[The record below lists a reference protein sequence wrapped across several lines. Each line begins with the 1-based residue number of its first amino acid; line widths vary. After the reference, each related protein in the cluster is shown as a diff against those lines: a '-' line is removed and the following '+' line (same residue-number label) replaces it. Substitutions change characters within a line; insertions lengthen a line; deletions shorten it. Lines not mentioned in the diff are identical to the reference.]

1 MVEIRQVGKRVEPL
15 TVFRD
20 GDRVWEED
28 FLVSVY
34 EDGEIALSIETM
46 DQWEERHQ
54 HYLKLA
60 ESGLL
65 PEPTAISPERQHPRG
80 EPATAWT
87 DSVLKPLVVY
97 RAGNQIWREEF
108 LVTVDEDG
116 EVLLSHLTSLELK
129 ARQKHYLKLAK
140 EGKLPEPSETGAKGS
155 HEAAGG

>member
-1 MVEIRQVGKRVEPL
+1 MVEISQIGTRVEPL

-20 GDRVWEED
+20 GDLVWEED
-28 FLVSVY
+28 FSVVVY
-34 EDGEIALSIETM
+34 EDGEVGLSAEAM
-46 DQWEERHQ
+46 DEWEERHQ

-65 PEPTAISPERQHPRG
+65 PEPTAVSPKRQHPRG

-97 RAGNQIWREEF
+97 RAGNQVWREEF

-116 EVLLSHLTSLELK
+116 EVLLSHLTALELE
-129 ARQKHYLKLAK
+129 ARQKHYRKLA
-140 EGKLPEPSETGAKGS
+140 ERGELPEPSETSGKGS